1 MTNLSL
7 SRIIHFYLYVFALT
21 LDFPSASIKCSTYV
35 TSPTTNQIPE
45 TTHTKGREAE
55 RQLGFRA
62 ETSWEARLS
71 MSSDRR
77 SWAFQQHDKLV
88 QVYKRQAC
96 LYEKRLASSPVLV
109 KCLLKPRKRWTED
122 NNCRNG
128 HQPFIV
134 DETNTSIFLKLI
146 YWILYKS
153 PKNPSVFYDKPKHS
167 FANVTVLHLR
177 PMHQYTHPSAEP
189 KGKAAARNLANVI
202 LTASSK
208 GKKNVSNCKKK
219 FIWWT
224 SPRKAVLNERRQ
236 QPRLH
241 SRSNVCS
248 TSDQ

>member
-71 MSSDRR
+71 MSSDRW
-77 SWAFQQHDKLV
+77 SWAFPQHDKLV

-122 NNCRNG
+122 NNCQNG
-128 HQPFIV
+128 HKPFIV

-146 YWILYKS
+146 YWILCKS
-153 PKNPSVFYDKPKHS
+153 PKTQPFSMTNLNILVQMSPFYTS
-167 FANVTVLHLR
+167 GQCINTLT
-177 PMHQYTHPSAEP
+177 HQLSL
-189 KGKAAARNLANVI
+189 KGKLQLEIWPI
-202 LTASSK
+202 LY
-208 GKKNVSNCKKK
+208 
-219 FIWWT
+219 
-224 SPRKAVLNERRQ
+224 
-236 QPRLH
+236 
-241 SRSNVCS
+241 
-248 TSDQ
+248 

>member
-62 ETSWEARLS
+62 DTSWEARLS

-96 LYEKRLASSPVLV
+96 LYEKKTLASPHVLG
-109 KCLLKPRKRWTED
+109 KYPLKPRDRWTED
-122 NNCRNG
+122 NNCGNG

-146 YWILYKS
+146 YWISCTS
-153 PKNPSVFYDKPKHS
+153 PK
-167 FANVTVLHLR
+167 
-177 PMHQYTHPSAEP
+177 THPFSMTNVNILFQMSP
-189 KGKAAARNLANVI
+189 FYTSGQCINTLTHQLSLRGKLQLEIWPI
-202 LTASSK
+202 L
-208 GKKNVSNCKKK
+208 
-219 FIWWT
+219 
-224 SPRKAVLNERRQ
+224 
-236 QPRLH
+236 H
-241 SRSNVCS
+241 
-248 TSDQ
+248 